1 MFPVLSFHGIPAD
14 KHAVIRAMPRFMLLI
29 VEPNGQRLERSEA
42 EGREAYASMQ
52 RWAEA
57 LKAEGR
63 LHGVESL
70 TSLEH
75 ASRVAVRGGRAQ
87 VLDGPFAEAK
97 EMVGGFFLVECETH
111 ADAVALATHCPAA
124 AWASVE
130 VRSLGPCF
138 VR

>member
-1 MFPVLSFHGIPAD
+1 
-14 KHAVIRAMPRFMLLI
+14 MLLI
-29 VEPNGQRLERSEA
+29 IEPRGQRAERSEA

-52 RWAEA
+52 RWGEA

-63 LHGVESL
+63 LHAVESL
-70 TSLEH
+70 TSLDH
-75 ASRVAVRGGRAQ
+75 AARVAVRGGRAQ

-97 EMVGGFFLVECETH
+97 EMVGGFFLVECESQ
-111 ADAVALATHCPAA
+111 AGAVALAAQCPAA
-124 AWASVE
+124 EWASVE